1 MNTDHAARLVA
12 RLLALRYLPR
22 DDAEVRRLLVDASFR
37 DEVETRLA
45 ASGLRLLAHPFAAH
59 VAVALAREHEAAV
72 FEQHDAWQATNLG
85 LPKDAAALL
94 VILWAL
100 IILPKRERQLVSES
114 THADAQNELF
124 ETVKLTPV
132 AHEASRGIP
141 ENVLLEDYGKLLGGR
156 ARLQQF
162 ALPQLSRLG
171 FIERR
176 NKVIFEGPLLDLAF
190 DYAEFAPRILEGALS
205 DLLKQRG
212 VLEEHAQS
220 DTALEARE
228 PEPDDDTPDAT
239 GGNATTTEDDA

>member
-1 MNTDHAARLVA
+1 MNTDPAARLIA
-12 RLLALRYLPR
+12 RLLALRFLPR
-22 DDAEVRRLLVDASFR
+22 EDAEARRLLVDAGFR
-37 DEVETRLA
+37 DEVEARLA
-45 ASGLRLLAHPFAAH
+45 ESGLRLLAHPFASH
-59 VAVALAREHEAAV
+59 ISVALAREQEAAV
-72 FEQHDAWQATNLG
+72 FEQNDAWQASNIG

-100 IILPKRERQLVSES
+100 IILPKRERQLAGE
-114 THADAQNELF
+114 TQTDAQNELF
-124 ETVKLTPV
+124 ETVKLTPA

-141 ENVLLEDYGKLLGGR
+141 ENLLLEDYGKLLGGR

-176 NKVIFEGPLLDLAF
+176 NKIIHEGPLLDLAF

-212 VLEEHAQS
+212 VLEDAQTGE
-220 DTALEARE
+220 TA
-228 PEPDDDTPDAT
+228 
-239 GGNATTTEDDA
+239 